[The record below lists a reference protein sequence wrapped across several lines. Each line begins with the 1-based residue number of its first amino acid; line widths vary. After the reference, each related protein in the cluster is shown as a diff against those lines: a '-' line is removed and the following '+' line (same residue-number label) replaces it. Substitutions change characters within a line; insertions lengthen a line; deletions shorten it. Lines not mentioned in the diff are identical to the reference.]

1 MSISKLHV
9 VGLPIRFG
17 DPDVWTFF
25 GQFGAVISVKL
36 IRDLKGTST
45 GFAVLQMDAELDNDL
60 VGTLNRVRI
69 EGSSLVVWRP
79 PH

>member
-1 MSISKLHV
+1 MSVFKLHV
-9 VGLPIRFG
+9 VGLPKRFG

-25 GQFGAVISVKL
+25 GEFGAVGSVKL

-45 GFAVLQMDAELDNDL
+45 GFAVVQMDADLDNDL
-60 VGTLNRVRI
+60 IGTLNRVRI
-69 EGSSLVVWRP
+69 EGSSLVVWRT